1 MPQLNYIK
9 RILELIQMDK
19 KDLEIKKIIFKEYN
33 IPLTEKSINE
43 KRGFKIRSKPN
54 KKDTVSNA
62 ENLRLVK
69 KVIEKHNIDK
79 TSKEIRALILQDYNL
94 VIDKDE
100 MKEILWTDLRKE
112 ITYDRKEYTYSL
124 KSSYDEKENMAKKEQ
139 INNLALATL
148 SPRIMFSIND
158 LVLEKIQ
165 KFKISYYHS
174 IPGYQ
179 TLEDN
184 SAVEKLLI
192 SSLSQINIDKEL
204 SSTEEN
210 KYVLYGSI
218 SSRNFL
224 NELKLVLQCFIRKQ
238 TKLNEGEINT
248 YLKIVCNVELLTV
261 DLKKLLASDLS
272 YIFNRESIYYTAI
285 KSKALND
292 LHEEVTNELF
302 FYNQFIETFSTD
314 GSQNKNDKV
323 IADKKVKII
332 ESIETSVN
340 LVPQNSTADEK
351 KDVNLN
357 DVITDPKIFVKE
369 SGSSET
375 EEIIRISQDLEKNIK
390 KLNKLLNLANPN
402 RNEKP
407 FNKSTDTLT
416 INNTIYHIIKK
427 RLPLHPLFF
436 YEFDISNGD
445 HNVVVN
451 IGNPLYNQKEEKLL
465 IQIATAMISTKNTMT
480 SKETEIFFNR
490 FHHNLKIIE

>member
-33 IPLTEKSINE
+33 ISLTEKSINE
-43 KRGFKIRSKPN
+43 KRGFKIRSNPN
-54 KKDTVSNA
+54 KKNSESNA

-94 VIDKDE
+94 VIDEDE

-124 KSSYDEKENMAKKEQ
+124 KSSYDEKENMAEKKQ

-192 SSLSQINIDKEL
+192 SSLSKININKEL

-210 KYVLYGSI
+210 KYVLSGSI

-224 NELKLVLQCFIRKQ
+224 NELKLILQCFIKKQ
-238 TKLNEGEINT
+238 TKLNENEINN

-261 DLKKLLASDLS
+261 NLKKLLASDLS
-272 YIFNRESIYYTAI
+272 FIFNRESIYYTAI
-285 KSKALND
+285 KSKGLND
-292 LHEEVTNELF
+292 LYKEVTDELF
-302 FYNQFIETFSTD
+302 IYDLFIETFSTKKPEELVD
-314 GSQNKNDKV
+314 QKSNEKSIKINNLLIELNNPINTINIILDTIRSPKV
-323 IADKKVKII
+323 IGDNDRVNNYFEMLNNEAQKIQLLINGKSERCNKYPERPQAGIVNNESSVELSTFFKII
-332 ESIETSVN
+332 N
-340 LVPQNSTADEK
+340 
-351 KDVNLN
+351 
-357 DVITDPKIFVKE
+357 
-369 SGSSET
+369 
-375 EEIIRISQDLEKNIK
+375 
-390 KLNKLLNLANPN
+390 
-402 RNEKP
+402 
-407 FNKSTDTLT
+407 
-416 INNTIYHIIKK
+416 
-427 RLPLHPLFF
+427 
-436 YEFDISNGD
+436 
-445 HNVVVN
+445 
-451 IGNPLYNQKEEKLL
+451 EEKLRIGKSDANL
-465 IQIATAMISTKNTMT
+465 LAENITFRIKN
-480 SKETEIFFNR
+480 K
-490 FHHNLKIIE
+490 LWD